1 MLGMMLMF
9 SLVSLVS
16 AEETIVPE
24 SSNFFTI
31 LKYKLTQFGLFT
43 AAGQSRECSTEADS
57 TITIPAGTTSK
68 ATLGSV
74 CSGSFLID
82 LFTPEWSFLDEYE
95 SEIIGDGLS
104 TSSPKIVEIY
114 CCPYSPCESN
124 QDCIDMGEGTTCQTS
139 YGSCSGSVP
148 SHETKKYNCVNEN
161 WQASGYS
168 DYGEDRFCLDEDDNN
183 YLDKNGGEH
192 CRESSY
198 SSVNNNVWCG
208 EEEEDECVEGK
219 QKCISGNEV
228 EQCID
233 GEWQSPFQCNSGF
246 ICDVDTIGTNV
257 CYETELCN
265 NDNTCDS
272 GETSVNCPNDCCV
285 SGNDDCL
292 GDDYLTCESGEW
304 VNNGEV
310 DGECVEGNINVQ
322 IAIDPNKISQT
333 TSEDL
338 FKSACTTTDQCKS
351 GTCKPLSFLISENYI
366 TEDEAEGILDEHL
379 ILATSLGGLSGVA
392 ACAAGAAALAIPTAG
407 ASTILFP
414 LCAVAGGAV
423 GLEISEIMN
432 SFKSN
437 DDSKVGYCIEESSGI
452 GSLDSIAESLAFFD
466 IDNSGTKDAK
476 DGYIIGGI
484 LIFFVMLVILKK

>member
-1 MLGMMLMF
+1 MKKIFTVMLGMMLMF

-208 EEEEDECVEGK
+208 EDEVEDECVEGK
-219 QKCISGNEV
+219 EKCISGN
-228 EQCID
+228 
-233 GEWQSPFQCNSGF
+233 
-246 ICDVDTIGTNV
+246 
-257 CYETELCN
+257 
-265 NDNTCDS
+265 
-272 GETSVNCPNDCCV
+272 
-285 SGNDDCL
+285 DDCIGENYFL
-292 GDDYLTCESGEW
+292 CENEEW
-304 VNNGEV
+304 IDKGEV
-310 DGECVEGNINVQ
+310 DGECGVGDEEINEEGTSDGILRDDMKTSTSSRLSQSLCTQNSDCITGSCLSVGSLISDGDLLESQ
-322 IAIDPNKISQT
+322 AKATLGDFCDEGSIITLIEILGSKIGLG
-333 TSEDL
+333 EGVCGLFLDDFND
-338 FKSACTTTDQCKS
+338 FKST
-351 GTCKPLSFLISENYI
+351 Y
-366 TEDEAEGILDEHL
+366 
-379 ILATSLGGLSGVA
+379 
-392 ACAAGAAALAIPTAG
+392 
-407 ASTILFP
+407 
-414 LCAVAGGAV
+414 
-423 GLEISEIMN
+423 
-432 SFKSN
+432 
-437 DDSKVGYCIEESSGI
+437 GYCIIDVKDEGGFES
-452 GSLDSIAESLAFFD
+452 LEVLAETLAFFD
-466 IDNSGTKDAK
+466 IDGSGSKNST

-484 LIFFVMLVILKK
+484 LIFFTMLVILKK